1 MSRFR
6 LATLALLLLGALPHL
21 PWAQPAATPDAAA
34 PLTAPAATAPA
45 DLPAPAQAVA
55 APTPPDPAPAATAA
69 TQPAPP
75 TPEPVALTSPPAAPT
90 ETAAA
95 PQPVEA
101 TASATP
107 TTVAVPTGPVDATAS
122 GTPATVAAP
131 AGPTAPADAAA
142 SGMPATATAPT
153 GPSAPADTAANGTPA
168 TAPTGLAAPAD
179 AAASG
184 TPATATAPTGPTAP
198 ADTAASGAPATAPT
212 GPTTPADPAI
222 AVIPATTPVSP
233 GGTTAPATAP
243 TTPVTP
249 AAATGTATPTTP
261 PQQVVV
267 EEPPRPP
274 QDPNLPIGMDQTAC
288 PYLSGPFAQGQ
299 VSNPSEAWNG
309 TDTGVVVNGHVALRG
324 ADGRPLRTLL
334 GVDLSSHNRPD
345 YRLLARC
352 GTAFSFVRMD
362 DKYNTHAAELDRLNV
377 RPLPYYFFGVPASL
391 RDPSRYAN
399 LSDTPA
405 SQAAID
411 SNLATFQKLG
421 EDGVQSFLDR
431 MRRLNMREMPVVTVR
446 NPDLSVRS
454 QARVLAVDIEQ
465 KLEPEPNNDT
475 ARIYYGRFYA
485 KAVCAWVKGVQDA
498 LPGTLVLMYTT
509 PSVWGEYL
517 YAAYPQEAACLN
529 AMPIWVARTTVDG
542 GDVIRSSRSK
552 IDLYTARLCTA
563 SGSNRCVVHQ
573 YSHRGLLGLA
583 PPLERGRATH
593 FDLNRFFLVQPVQT
607 GAGIMFVR
615 EQ

>member
-1 MSRFR
+1 MTRFR
-6 LATLALLLLGALPHL
+6 LLPPALLPLALLMPLA
-21 PWAQPAATPDAAA
+21 WAQPVAAPDTAAPVAVVTPPATPAADAAA
-34 PLTAPAATAPA
+34 MAPAQAVVTPPAAPAGDPAATAPA
-45 DLPAPAQAVA
+45 QAVVTPPATPAADPAATAPAQAVVTPPAAPAADPAAPAPAQAVVTPPA
-55 APTPPDPAPAATAA
+55 APAADPAATA
-69 TQPAPP
+69 PAQAVV
-75 TPEPVALTSPPAAPT
+75 TP
-90 ETAAA
+90 
-95 PQPVEA
+95 
-101 TASATP
+101 
-107 TTVAVPTGPVDATAS
+107 
-122 GTPATVAAP
+122 
-131 AGPTAPADAAA
+131 
-142 SGMPATATAPT
+142 
-153 GPSAPADTAANGTPA
+153 
-168 TAPTGLAAPAD
+168 
-179 AAASG
+179 
-184 TPATATAPTGPTAP
+184 
-198 ADTAASGAPATAPT
+198 
-212 GPTTPADPAI
+212 PTTPAA
-222 AVIPATTPVSP
+222 
-233 GGTTAPATAP
+233 
-243 TTPVTP
+243 TP
-249 AAATGTATPTTP
+249 AAATGTTPTVPPAAAAGTTSPATPASPP
-261 PQQVVV
+261 PQVVA

-288 PYLSGPFAQGQ
+288 PYLVGPFAQGQ
-299 VSNPSEAWNG
+299 VANPSEAWNG

-334 GVDLSSHNRPD
+334 GIDLSSHNRPD

-362 DKYNTHAAELDRLNV
+362 DKYNTHATELDRLNV
-377 RPLPYYFFGVPASL
+377 RPLPYYFLNVPSSL
-391 RDPSRYAN
+391 RNPALYNN

-411 SNLATFQKLG
+411 AHLATFQKLG
-421 EDGVQSFLDR
+421 EDGVQTFMDR
-431 MRRLNMREMPVVTVR
+431 MRRLGMREMPVVTVR
-446 NPDLSVRS
+446 NPDLSIRS

-465 KLEPEPNNDT
+465 KLEPEPPNDT

>member
-1 MSRFR
+1 M
-6 LATLALLLLGALPHL
+6 
-21 PWAQPAATPDAAA
+21 
-34 PLTAPAATAPA
+34 
-45 DLPAPAQAVA
+45 
-55 APTPPDPAPAATAA
+55 
-69 TQPAPP
+69 
-75 TPEPVALTSPPAAPT
+75 
-90 ETAAA
+90 
-95 PQPVEA
+95 
-101 TASATP
+101 
-107 TTVAVPTGPVDATAS
+107 
-122 GTPATVAAP
+122 
-131 AGPTAPADAAA
+131 
-142 SGMPATATAPT
+142 
-153 GPSAPADTAANGTPA
+153 
-168 TAPTGLAAPAD
+168 
-179 AAASG
+179 
-184 TPATATAPTGPTAP
+184 
-198 ADTAASGAPATAPT
+198 
-212 GPTTPADPAI
+212 
-222 AVIPATTPVSP
+222 
-233 GGTTAPATAP
+233 
-243 TTPVTP
+243 
-249 AAATGTATPTTP
+249 
-261 PQQVVV
+261 
-267 EEPPRPP
+267 EEPPRAP
-274 QDPNLPIGMDQTAC
+274 QDPNLPVGMDQTSC
-288 PYLSGPFAQGQ
+288 PYLIGPFAQGE
-299 VSNPSEAWNG
+299 VANPTEAWNG

-362 DKYNTHAAELDRLNV
+362 DSYNAHAAELDKLNV
-377 RPLPYYFFGVPASL
+377 RPLPYYFFPVPAEL
-391 RDPSRYAN
+391 RNPSRYTR
-399 LSDTPA
+399 LSDTPD
-405 SQAAID
+405 SQAAVD
-411 SNLATFQKLG
+411 ANLATFQKLG
-421 EDGVQSFLDR
+421 EDGVQTFLAR
-431 MRRLNMREMPVVTVR
+431 MHSLHMTEMPVVTVR

-465 KLEPEPNNDT
+465 KLEPEPPNDT
-475 ARIYYGRFYA
+475 ARVYFGRFYA

-517 YAAYPQEAACLN
+517 YAAYPTEAACLN

-583 PPLERGRATH
+583 PPLQQGRATH